1 MSLKRKTRMELPGER
16 AEACMTPAAEKL
28 FLVPL
33 LAVPS
38 QCRTK
43 NVWKQGQLTTRA
55 LIKVRVYESCCVNG
69 LF

>member
-43 NVWKQGQLTTRA
+43 NVWK
-55 LIKVRVYESCCVNG
+55 
-69 LF
+69 